1 VDHAPGETT
10 DGIEFERLQ
19 RGNGDEVEAWKQMPT
34 TAPEARNVALKR
46 VNDMVGRKA
55 RESKTKGRLQGGP
68 QRGKVPYIPQHAPE
82 TQGRLGRRCRLSGP
96 TPKRRSKNRA
106 AKKATPV
113 GCTPLSSAHVSVG
126 ELKWLRPGQP
136 AT

>member
-1 VDHAPGETT
+1 MDHAPGETT

-68 QRGKVPYIPQHAPE
+68 QRSKVPYIPQRACPRNPGAPSVKVPS
-82 TQGRLGRRCRLSGP
+82 LWSH
-96 TPKRRSKNRA
+96 SK
-106 AKKATPV
+106 T
-113 GCTPLSSAHVSVG
+113 TI
-126 ELKWLRPGQP
+126 
-136 AT
+136 